1 MEIKA
6 VLQPVIE
13 RYAVDLVLQG
23 HDHTYGRRSGD
34 RRGQTLPQYIVTV
47 AGPKQYR
54 LSDEAKRS
62 MDPTAEDTQLFQV
75 LRIDGERVHYQAR
88 TATGRLYDDFEIV
101 RDARGRKTLREIR
114 EGRIAERDCS
124 HRAATLGGRQ
134 DRCWE

>member
-6 VLQPVIE
+6 ALQPVIE
-13 RYAVDLVLQG
+13 RHGVDLVLQG

-34 RRGQTLPQYIVTV
+34 RRGQRLPQYIVTV

-75 LRIDGERVHYQAR
+75 IRIDGDRLHYQAR
-88 TATGRLYDDFEIV
+88 TATGRLYDAFELMG
-101 RDARGRKTLREIR
+101 DGASRKLIEQPQ
-114 EGRIAERDCS
+114 GRIEQRDCQ
-124 HRAATLGGRQ
+124 RAATLKGRT